1 MKDYAI
7 FLSLTENYIYL
18 FNALYNS
25 AELFG
30 VGEYAEFVVLHDGLP
45 QTYIDFM
52 EEKTS
57 PLKTKVTF
65 VKIQPVS
72 GDENL
77 GKVLTVKF
85 YRYKYMSELGKD
97 YKSIL
102 FLDTDIYLASDI
114 REFFEIAANTDLVV
128 ATNDNVVRSY
138 KIDPRLGACPGHF
151 PDKKPFFERSM
162 FDGKFICNVPTFI
175 DMKKY
180 GDVFLDVFEHRRK
193 LGMDNSWPFTGDLET
208 MNLVMLKHNMKYKM
222 LVLASH
228 LWTGVHYTNYR
239 LNTAVKRWT
248 VPAGTDISDSSYKK
262 QFLFMS
268 ETCEHIRAFHGRE
281 WTNEKSEKSLK
292 EVYIPKMI
300 SQAEGIFEG
309 DVYEK
314 ARKKREGI
322 FSLIQA
328 YCLFLE
334 FDCFI
339 NLDDVVKTC
348 QIGERYDYIK
358 GKYVSLEPII
368 RTFKT

>member
-1 MKDYAI
+1 
-7 FLSLTENYIYL
+7 
-18 FNALYNS
+18 
-25 AELFG
+25 
-30 VGEYAEFVVLHDGLP
+30 
-45 QTYIDFM
+45 
-52 EEKTS
+52 
-57 PLKTKVTF
+57 
-65 VKIQPVS
+65 
-72 GDENL
+72 
-77 GKVLTVKF
+77 
-85 YRYKYMSELGKD
+85 
-97 YKSIL
+97 
-102 FLDTDIYLASDI
+102 
-114 REFFEIAANTDLVV
+114 
-128 ATNDNVVRSY
+128 
-138 KIDPRLGACPGHF
+138 
-151 PDKKPFFERSM
+151 
-162 FDGKFICNVPTFI
+162 
-175 DMKKY
+175 
-180 GDVFLDVFEHRRK
+180 
-193 LGMDNSWPFTGDLET
+193 
-208 MNLVMLKHNMKYKM
+208 MLKHNMKYKM